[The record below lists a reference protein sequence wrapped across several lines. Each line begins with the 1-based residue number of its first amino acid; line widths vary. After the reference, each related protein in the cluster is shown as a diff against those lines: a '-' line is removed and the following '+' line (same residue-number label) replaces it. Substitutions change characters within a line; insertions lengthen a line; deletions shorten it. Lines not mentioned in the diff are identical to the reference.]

1 MKERR
6 AQRCR
11 VIVFFFFLIKNPIIF
26 CLAPLEKKFLASPLC
41 ECKTQRQ
48 DVQQLRAQKRSPL

>member
-11 VIVFFFFLIKNPIIF
+11 VIDFFFLIKNLIIF
-26 CLAPLEKKFLASPLC
+26 CLAPLEKKILASPLC

>member
-11 VIVFFFFLIKNPIIF
+11 VIVFFFLIKNPIIF
-26 CLAPLEKKFLASPLC
+26 CLAPLEKKFLAAPLC